1 MLARG
6 QPEGQERTYP
16 QINFRG
22 VGHGHL
28 SPAPI
33 LLPPLVRGPVCT
45 PFQLLC
51 KHPTAQGALSTP
63 KCSRELDPS
72 PMLSRVV
79 QNPEGDARRH
89 SLGVSG
95 KEACSLL
102 KETHQRRD
110 LSCAAGR
117 VAWGCRS
124 PRGTLAPESDCC
136 YERTDRNSK
145 NRQSLLHSCPDSGCR
160 RPRRLPPE
168 RTLPGASCQG
178 GLASVRSRCQETL
191 SSLLWMW
198 GCFSY
203 VHKIRATKEIGD
215 F

>member
-6 QPEGQERTYP
+6 QPEGQERTCP
-16 QINFRG
+16 QVNFHG

-28 SPAPI
+28 SPGPI
-33 LLPPLVRGPVCT
+33 LLPPLVRGPVCI

-63 KCSRELDPS
+63 KCSRELDS
-72 PMLSRVV
+72 NPMLSWVV

-89 SLGVSG
+89 ALGVSG

-102 KETHQRRD
+102 KETHRRRD
-110 LSCAAGR
+110 LSRAAGK
-117 VAWGCRS
+117 VAGGCRS
-124 PRGTLAPESDCC
+124 PQRGTLAPESDRRC
-136 YERTDRNSK
+136 ERTDRNSK
-145 NRQSLLHSCPDSGCR
+145 NRQSLLHGCPDSRCH

-168 RTLPGASCQG
+168 RALPGASCQG
-178 GLASVRSRCQETL
+178 CLASVRSRCQETL
-191 SSLLWMW
+191 SSLLWMS

-203 VHKIRATKEIGD
+203 VHKYKGN
-215 F
+215 